1 MKQAKK
7 LWSLLLAFVL
17 VLSLT
22 NGFTAK
28 ADTTDT
34 ATSITVTLRVE
45 QDEATL
51 VAPVKITLTDE
62 DKKDFG
68 IGLSTDTLTPLHA
81 LAKYM
86 EQYANATDDTMGEYI
101 DYSTSSGY
109 SWINS
114 ISVEGKISEGTG
126 GTPNSGSQENVSW
139 MTAFNDMTGLSNP
152 DENTSSTYPLKDND
166 SITFYGVWYGVY
178 GSIDSYYTIFDKQNY
193 SAETNQ
199 SVSISLKGVGIYTA
213 DTVAKDAIS
222 NATILV
228 GEYSDTKT
236 SVTRDNAI
244 SSYTTKTDENGIAT
258 IKFTK
263 AGTYVLSAYRD
274 IEVDEDSDENTPSVT
289 HNDISRP
296 YAIVTVTDAKT
307 EEKKE
312 DEQPA
317 AAVEPTN
324 VDTITPTQQST
335 AKMPA
340 QVKGLK
346 KTISKKFKKKKKTVT
361 LTWKKTTNATSYQIY
376 ISKKKNSG
384 YKKTATTKGLKKALK
399 LKKGTYYVK
408 VRAYN
413 KSGYFYKYGK
423 FSNVVKI
430 KIKK

>member
-45 QDEATL
+45 QDDATL

-62 DKKDFG
+62 DKKSFG

-86 EQYANATDDTMGEYI
+86 EQYANATDETMDNYIYINAYGYLSGISKDGKISGENPDNGTSSSGNDNCYWMYKI
-101 DYSTSSGY
+101 NNQNYLIPDSSGY
-109 SWINS
+109 IY
-114 ISVEGKISEGTG
+114 GMG
-126 GTPNSGSQENVSW
+126 Q
-139 MTAFNDMTGLSNP
+139 
-152 DENTSSTYPLKDND
+152 YPLKDSD
-166 SITFYGVWYGVY
+166 SITFYGLWYEY
-178 GSIDSYYTIFDKQNY
+178 GSLETTNYTYFDKESY
-193 SAETNQ
+193 EAETNKEL
-199 SVSISLKGVGIYTA
+199 SVQLKGLGYDDTIEQTITEATVVATPYSESTTA
-213 DTVAKDAIS
+213 ATEK
-222 NATILV
+222 NATISQKV
-228 GEYSDTKT
+228 DS
-236 SVTRDNAI
+236 
-244 SSYTTKTDENGIAT
+244 NGKVSL
-258 IKFTK
+258 KFDK
-263 AGTYVLSAYRD
+263 AGTYVLSAYRKA
-274 IEVDEDSDENTPSVT
+274 EDGKHIT
-289 HNDISRP
+289 ISRP

-307 EEKKE
+307 EGKKE

-324 VDTITPTQQST
+324 VDTVTPTQQST